1 VKIVDIDLGAEM
13 AKMWKLY
20 TYWSR
25 SSDG

>member
-20 TYWSR
+20 TLI
-25 SSDG
+25 